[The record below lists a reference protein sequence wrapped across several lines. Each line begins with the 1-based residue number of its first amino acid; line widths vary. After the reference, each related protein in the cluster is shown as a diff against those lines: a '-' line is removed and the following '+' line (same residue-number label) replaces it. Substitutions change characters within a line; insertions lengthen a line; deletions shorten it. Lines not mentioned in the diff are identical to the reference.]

1 MNEAMALERAD
12 TMLRELGLTRMADLL
27 PSHAEEAARES
38 LTYTQFIARL
48 LDAEVEHRYQRY
60 TAAFMRLAR
69 FPFLRTLGDFDFSF
83 QPSIDERQVKEL
95 ATLGFVESATNILM
109 LGPPGVGKTHLAVA
123 LGIEAVKR
131 RISTYFVTAQELIS
145 DLRKAYLENRF
156 ERRLK
161 IYTRPRLLI
170 LDEMTYLPIEPADAA
185 HIFRVV
191 AERYEKGSIIITS
204 NVSYGNWGQLLG
216 DAILAGAL
224 LDRLLHHSVTINIR
238 GQSYRL
244 KDKLRAGVPLPAQPT
259 AGGGEQG

>member
-1 MNEAMALERAD
+1 MPPISWFWAHPGSGR
-12 TMLRELGLTRMADLL
+12 
-27 PSHAEEAARES
+27 
-38 LTYTQFIARL
+38 
-48 LDAEVEHRYQRY
+48 
-60 TAAFMRLAR
+60 
-69 FPFLRTLGDFDFSF
+69 RTLQS
-83 QPSIDERQVKEL
+83 L
-95 ATLGFVESATNILM
+95 W
-109 LGPPGVGKTHLAVA
+109 
-123 LGIEAVKR
+123 GIEAVKR
-131 RISTYFVTAQELIS
+131 RISTYFITAQEMIS

-161 IYTRPRLLI
+161 LYTRPKLLI

-216 DAILAGAL
+216 DPILASAL

-244 KDKLRAGVPLPAQPT
+244 KDKLRAGVPMPSHPAVE
-259 AGGGEQG
+259 GGEHG